1 MDNHKIDTRL
11 WGIKIWPFRA
21 NVSLSRSG
29 HGAHFSMSIY
39 ILKLGLHF
47 SISAID

>member
-1 MDNHKIDTRL
+1 MSDDGIETRL
-11 WGIKIWPFRA
+11 WGIRIWPFRA
-21 NVSLSRSG
+21 SVSLSRSP

>member
-1 MDNHKIDTRL
+1 MDNHEIETRL
-11 WGIKIWPFRA
+11 WGIRIWPFRA
-21 NVSLSRSG
+21 NVSLSRSP